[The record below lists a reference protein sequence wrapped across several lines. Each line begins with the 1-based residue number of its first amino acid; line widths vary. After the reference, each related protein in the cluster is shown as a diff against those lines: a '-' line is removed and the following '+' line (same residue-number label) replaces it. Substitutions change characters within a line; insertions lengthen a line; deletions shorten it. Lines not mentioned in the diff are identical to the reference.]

1 LLVSVPTDVKEEMLA
16 LINKKTSEKEQKQKE
31 KQRARDE
38 IDLDHSD
45 GEMCSEDSDNGNE
58 VIVLKSTKQPS
69 CSAVASS
76 GSGSIEKF
84 YKPASIEEAVQKNQK
99 GANVSQKVQ
108 TKLTTQKR
116 EERRDRACEYICQFF
131 YEASI
136 AHNTVLPSFANMVE
150 ANWSLW

>member
-1 LLVSVPTDVKEEMLA
+1 VKYHLARLGGHNVNKCDKVLTDVKEEMLA
-16 LINKKTSEKEQKQKE
+16 LINKKTSEKEQNQKE

-45 GEMCSEDSDNGNE
+45 GEMCSEDSDHGNE
-58 VIVLKSTKQPS
+58 VIVLKSTKRPS
-69 CSAVASS
+69 CSAVPSS

-84 YKPASIEEAVQKNQK
+84 YKPASIEEVVQKNQK

-116 EERRDRACEYICQFF
+116 EERRDRAC
-131 YEASI
+131 
-136 AHNTVLPSFANMVE
+136 
-150 ANWSLW
+150 